1 MSSKDFH
8 PFVESLTEVKAKH
21 LIVSGY
27 AVGFH
32 GNKRYTGVID
42 IWINQTPQNAQ
53 RIIKATDLSGFSSLE
68 ITEEDLL
75 KT

>member
-1 MSSKDFH
+1 MFSQDFH
-8 PFVESLTEVKAKH
+8 PFVESLTEVKAKY
-21 LIVSGY
+21 LIEGGY
-27 AVGFH
+27 AIGFH
-32 GNKRYTGVID
+32 GHPRYTGVID